1 MLVSRSIVSAVA
13 ILNLVG
19 LTACTNDEDV
29 YTLYR
34 DGYDY
39 ASADQDYTAR
49 IHVATFD
56 AVMLSSGESNN
67 SYNLAICSFAQEY
80 FQEKQPWSSDGE
92 DKFWCEKGRY
102 KK

>member
-1 MLVSRSIVSAVA
+1 MLRPLTLFVLLLLS
-13 ILNLVG
+13 VG
-19 LTACTNDEDV
+19 LTACSDEDST

-56 AVMLSSGESNN
+56 AAMLSSGESNN